1 MKTPRGLQAPS
12 GKPGIGTGI
21 GRGLAKPGG
30 AAATTLGDK
39 VKKIQA
45 SAVQKKTVD
54 APQSI
59 EVPGKFT
66 KSTGTGIGG
75 SRATKPLGIGKFA

>member
-12 GKPGIGTGI
+12 SKPGIGTGI
-21 GRGLAKPGG
+21 GRGLAKSGG
-30 AAATTLGDK
+30 AAGTTDK

-45 SAVQKKTVD
+45 SSVQKKTVD

-66 KSTGTGIGG
+66 KPTGTGIGG
-75 SRATKPLGIGKFA
+75 NKPTKTLGTGKFA